1 MNTKT
6 EQKEKIFEKPVKI
19 ILILVTI
26 VTIGLIIEA
35 FINNH
40 NAKEI
45 RKNYFNIESEKWF
58 SQ

>member
-1 MNTKT
+1 MNTKK

-45 RKNYFNIESEKWF
+45 RKNYFNIESEK
-58 SQ
+58 